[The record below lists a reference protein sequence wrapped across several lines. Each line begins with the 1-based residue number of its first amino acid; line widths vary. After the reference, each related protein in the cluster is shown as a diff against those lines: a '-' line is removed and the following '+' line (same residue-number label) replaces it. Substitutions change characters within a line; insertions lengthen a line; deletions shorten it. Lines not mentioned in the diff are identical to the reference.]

1 MIPGTKPLHES
12 CWRHHRH
19 IPARFWGEV
28 RQVPRDQTV
37 GAASQGHFK
46 ERFIV
51 GVRKACGERLWSG
64 GLADK
69 NNVVEQ
75 RSDRIRV
82 EAEPRSCK
90 DLVILCEYAG
100 IETQGHSARRQH
112 ADDLTGRTE
121 WREEPRDEHVGV
133 EHYPQRVRA
142 LRTAAISASIS
153 SWDSASVPRATE
165 RRCIAATAS
174 TARA

>member
-1 MIPGTKPLHES
+1 MIPGTKPLHGS
-12 CWRHHRH
+12 CWRHHRY
-19 IPARFWGEV
+19 IAARFWGEV
-28 RQVPRDQTV
+28 RQIPRDQTV
-37 GAASQGHFK
+37 SAASQGHPK

-64 GLADK
+64 GLA
-69 NNVVEQ
+69 
-75 RSDRIRV
+75 
-82 EAEPRSCK
+82 
-90 DLVILCEYAG
+90 
-100 IETQGHSARRQH
+100 
-112 ADDLTGRTE
+112 GRTE
-121 WREEPRDEHVGV
+121 WREEPRDELAGV